1 MSGHSKWHNIKVKKE
16 KVDAAKGKI
25 FTRVSKEIMLAVKEG
40 GADPAGNYRL
50 ATAIENAKSVNMPNS
65 NIQRAIDKASGEKGG
80 EGIEEVMYE
89 GYGPHGVAII
99 VAAAT
104 ENRNRTVP
112 EVRTAFAK
120 NGGTMGDSGCVSWM
134 FEKKAVFQVSADAI
148 DEDTLMEIALD
159 AGADDVKQD
168 EDIFTVT
175 ADFTNFA
182 QVKRGL
188 QEKKVKL
195 ESAEISMIAKNEVKL
210 TDKAQVE
217 AVFKLMDAL
226 EEQSDVQNVYAN
238 FDIPEEVMASMGGK

>member
-50 ATAIENAKSVNMPNS
+50 ATAVENAKSVNMPNS
-65 NIQRAIDKASGEKGG
+65 NIQRAIEKASGEKGG

-134 FEKKAVFQVSADAI
+134 FEKKAVFQVSADST

-159 AGADDVKQD
+159 AGADDVKE
-168 EDIFTVT
+168 EDGIFVVT

-188 QEKKVKL
+188 EAKKVKL
-195 ESAEISMIAKNEVKL
+195 DSAEISMIAKNEVKL

-226 EEQSDVQNVYAN
+226 EEQGDVQNVYAN
-238 FDIPEEVMASMGGK
+238 FDIPEEIMASMGGK

>member
-134 FEKKAVFQVSADAI
+134 FEKKAVFQVSADVI

-210 TDKAQVE
+210 TDKAHVE